1 MTRTFLTAAIA
12 TLALTATVA
21 DARTNARQRGNA
33 SGLEAKERMA
43 TKELNAQQ
51 LAGVAAMPMAAPP
64 QAAMTPAS
72 PDMAA
77 PATGAMP
84 AAPDAAAT
92 GMSPSGMAPSS
103 EAVPATD
110 PAMPAPPT
118 PTEPR

>member
-21 DARTNARQRGNA
+21 DARTSARQRGNA
-33 SGLEAKERMA
+33 SGQEAKERMA

-51 LAGVAAMPMAAPP
+51 LAGVAAMPMAATPSTP
-64 QAAMTPAS
+64 MTPGS
-72 PDMAA
+72 SDMAA
-77 PATGAMP
+77 PATSAMP

-92 GMSPSGMAPSS
+92 GMSPSGIAPSS

-110 PAMPAPPT
+110 PAMPIPPT
-118 PTEPR
+118 TTEPR